1 MTGQATHLG
10 SIEDVE
16 GARASVLLNEETN
29 FGLSFVEGY
38 GYRVGQI
45 GSFVRIPLG
54 YDDIFGVVSQVG
66 ARAAPQ
72 ADDEDP
78 SQGNKWITVQFVGE
92 AAQGQELTT
101 GLSKYPTVGDDV
113 HIVTKDELPRIYG
126 RGSSSGHINIGS
138 VVGSEQIPARVDLNN
153 LVSRHAAVLG
163 STGSGKS
170 TTIAGLLHTLA
181 TSPDIESPRVLVLD
195 IHGEYG
201 EALRDS
207 ADVFTM
213 GASEERGELE
223 LEIPYWALSF
233 EELID
238 VAFGEVQGDRD
249 RAALVE
255 QVENKK
261 RESYPRQGISGI
273 DESEINVD
281 TPVPFSIHK
290 LWSELYKLVRCP
302 HTESRDQ
309 SLNTVAYATDEDGSP
324 IDRGSAMEVRTPETR
339 RHDQYDDVYVAKPDM
354 NIGRQVD
361 TLTYRLRDSR
371 YDFLFRPGDWLPNE
385 DGVVNRDLDE
395 LLEKWVGHDPGI
407 SILDLS
413 GIPSDILDT
422 LVGALLRIVYNSLF
436 WARNRAEGGKRRPLL
451 VVLEEAHSYAS
462 DTAKGSAADSIQR
475 IVKEGR
481 KYGIG
486 AMLVSQ
492 RPTEIDSTIL
502 SQCGTIFS
510 MRMSNSKD
518 RGSINSVVSDNMEGI
533 LSSLP
538 ILQTGEAIIVGQGVK
553 FPIRARIDPPPPD
566 HRPESQDPP
575 VISENDDLGWNQ
587 NVTDQNYDKVL
598 EHWRKKDPDT
608 QTDSEVGD
616 EL

>member
-1 MTGQATHLG
+1 MTDQSTHLG
-10 SIEDVE
+10 TIEDVE
-16 GARASVLLNEETN
+16 GARASVLLDEKTN
-29 FGLSFVEGY
+29 FGLSFVGGY

-72 ADDEDP
+72 ADEDSP

-92 AAQGQELTT
+92 ASQGQELTT

-126 RGSSSGHINIGS
+126 REDSSGHIRIGS
-138 VVGSEQIPARVDLNN
+138 VVGSEQIPARVDLNKI
-153 LVSRHAAVLG
+153 VSRHAAILG

-181 TSPDIESPRVLVLD
+181 TSPEIESPRVLVLD

-201 EALRDS
+201 KALRDS
-207 ADVFTM
+207 ANVFTM
-213 GASEERGELE
+213 GARPEKGEFE
-223 LEIPYWALSF
+223 LQIPYWALSF

-238 VAFGEVQGDRD
+238 VAFGEIQGDRD

-255 QVENKK
+255 QVETKK
-261 RESYPRQGISGI
+261 RESYPRQEIPGI
-273 DESEINVD
+273 EKSEINVD

-309 SLNTVAYATDEDGSP
+309 SLDTVAYAEDDDGEP
-324 IDRGSAMEVRTPETR
+324 IDPGDAMEVRTPNTR
-339 RHDQYDDVYVAKPDM
+339 RHDQYEEVYVAKPEM

-371 YDFLFRPGDWLPNE
+371 YDFLFRPGDWLPDE
-385 DGVVNRDLDE
+385 SGAVERDLDE
-395 LLEKWVGHDPGI
+395 LLEKWIGPNPGI

-436 WARNRAEGGKRRPLL
+436 WARNRPEGGKRRPLL
-451 VVLEEAHSYAS
+451 IVLEEAHSYAS
-462 DTAKGSAADSIQR
+462 NTAKGSAADSIQR

-486 AMLVSQ
+486 SLLVSQ

-518 RGSINSVVSDNMEGI
+518 RSSVTSVVSDNMDGI

-566 HRPESQDPP
+566 SLPESQDPP
-575 VISENDDLGWNQ
+575 VVSGNEDMGWNQ
-587 NVTDQNYDKVL
+587 SVSNPNYDKL
-598 EHWRKKDPDT
+598 LKHWRTKDPDT
-608 QTDSEVGD
+608 QTDSE
-616 EL
+616 